1 MPSGPA
7 ADDDCYGS
15 EPDDR
20 VLSRILS
27 ICEKAHSYQE
37 IEHDSDY
44 GSELDDDVG
53 SDYGS
58 DVDDS
63 TVEKLLA
70 RATPLRQRAAAPT
83 DMRTLG
89 VCALQTGS
97 TLLDLPPELRN
108 LIYETLF
115 EDHIAE
121 WTFGK
126 FCKSPNILLACKRIY
141 IEAISVFYCRATFRA
156 QSLKL
161 LESRLRRLRSCHR
174 RMITRLDIDTQH
186 SFTREGGFIAD
197 WGTTPRPKVVTIE
210 EFAEC
215 YLTSFRDLLRQ
226 ASSLKELKIRSLRA
240 SIRLPNSQ
248 LVWTSEP
255 TNALRAY
262 KAAQEEQEKKS
273 KWRESG
279 KPTVARVPLTD
290 NDWADGVWSS
300 SLQTFVIIT
309 PD

>member
-20 VLSRILS
+20 ALSRILS
-27 ICEKAHSYQE
+27 ICDKAHSYQE

-53 SDYGS
+53 SDHGS

-63 TVEKLLA
+63 TVEILLA

-108 LIYETLF
+108 LIFETLF
-115 EDHIAE
+115 EDYIAE

-141 IEAISVFYCRATFRA
+141 VEAISVFYCRATFRA

-161 LESRLRRLRSCHR
+161 LESRLRRLR
-174 RMITRLDIDTQH
+174 
-186 SFTREGGFIAD
+186 FTREGGFIAD
-197 WGTTPRPKVVTIE
+197 WETTPRPKAVTIE

-215 YLTSFRDLLRQ
+215 YLTSLRDLLRQ

-240 SIRLPNSQ
+240 SIRLPNST

-262 KAAQEEQEKKS
+262 KAAQEEQEKGSKS
-273 KWRESG
+273 RESG
-279 KPTVARVPLTD
+279 KPTVARVPLAD
-290 NDWADGVWSS
+290 NDWADGLWSS
-300 SLQTFVIIT
+300 SLQTFVIVI